1 MKGMKNMPHQSVLT
15 PLSFVEAVLWF
26 LVGMIF
32 SVIVPVAIKT
42 VQKKAGLE
50 AIGEPSPTLGQRIA
64 TAWKRYGGNRYLKF
78 LIAASIVALFLVLIL
93 QFQFYTLLDAI
104 VAGVGWESFVN
115 KLSTS
120 QQGQQT

>member
-1 MKGMKNMPHQSVLT
+1 MLHQSAPT

-32 SVIVPVAIKT
+32 SIVIPVAIKT

-50 AIGEPSPTLGQRIA
+50 SIGEPHPTPGQRIA
-64 TAWKRYGGNRYLKF
+64 AAWKRYGGNRYLKF

-93 QFQFYTLLDAI
+93 QLQFYTLRDAV

-115 KLSTS
+115 KLTN
-120 QQGQQT
+120 QPEDQQT

>member
-1 MKGMKNMPHQSVLT
+1 MPHQSAPT

-32 SVIVPVAIKT
+32 SIIVPVAIKT

-50 AIGEPSPTLGQRIA
+50 SIGEPHPTLGQRIA
-64 TAWKRYGGNRYLKF
+64 IAWKRYGGNRYLMF

-93 QFQFYTLLDAI
+93 QLQFYTLRDAI

-115 KLSTS
+115 KFSASRQS
-120 QQGQQT
+120 QQI

>member
-1 MKGMKNMPHQSVLT
+1 MPHQTAPT
-15 PLSFVEAVLWF
+15 PLSFVESVLWF

-50 AIGEPSPTLGQRIA
+50 SIGEPHPTLSQRIA
-64 TAWKRYGGNRYLKF
+64 IAWKRYGGTRYLIF

-93 QFQFYTLLDAI
+93 QLQFYTLRDAI

-115 KLSTS
+115 KLTTS
-120 QQGQQT
+120 QQGEQR